1 MRGDTGRGPTSPVT
15 PHASPLTLSRFIKPA
30 LFVLCLVPL
39 AVMLFDSLT
48 GRLAAEPIKDL
59 THRTGIWGITLITAT
74 LAVTPLRRATGWNRL
89 QSFRRM
95 LGLFAF
101 TYLALHFL
109 VYLVLDQFFDWHTI
123 ATDIGKRPYITVGFT
138 GLLTLVP
145 LAVTSTRGW
154 VRRLGKRWVTLHA
167 LLYVTAL
174 AGIVHFTWSQKKD
187 ITRPTRYAAVLVVL
201 LGCAPGADG
210 DVPEGS
216 GTERGGAGPRRCG
229 GPAAGRPA
237 RSPNAGAPCSRTGDR
252 VGLDRAA
259 ISPT

>member
-1 MRGDTGRGPTSPVT
+1 V
-15 PHASPLTLSRFIKPA
+15 SRLPRVAKVA
-30 LFVLCLVPL
+30 LFLLCLAPL
-39 AVMLFDSLT
+39 AVMLFDALT

-59 THRTGIWGITLITAT
+59 THRTGTWGITLITAT

-89 QSFRRM
+89 QSYRRM

-123 ATDIGKRPYITVGFT
+123 AKDIVKRPYITVGFT
-138 GLLTLVP
+138 GLMLMVP

-154 VRRLGKRWVTLHA
+154 VRRLGKRWVSLHA

-201 LGCAPGADG
+201 LGARL
-210 DVPEGS
+210 VPKGPFR
-216 GTERGGAGPRRCG
+216 RGGARGGAAAPPEDVRVAAPLVPGPG
-229 GPAAGRPA
+229 
-237 RSPNAGAPCSRTGDR
+237 TG
-252 VGLDRAA
+252 
-259 ISPT
+259 

>member
-201 LGCAPGADG
+201 LGARLVPMGTFRRGRARNAEAPVPAAVAGQQPGAPLEARTPAPL
-210 DVPEGS
+210 VPGP
-216 GTERGGAGPRRCG
+216 GTG
-229 GPAAGRPA
+229 
-237 RSPNAGAPCSRTGDR
+237 
-252 VGLDRAA
+252 
-259 ISPT
+259 

>member
-1 MRGDTGRGPTSPVT
+1 MRGDTGRGDVR
-15 PHASPLTLSRFIKPA
+15 LLKPA

-39 AVMLFDSLT
+39 AVMVFDALT

-59 THRTGIWGITLITAT
+59 THRTGIWGITFITAT
-74 LAVTPLRRATGWNRL
+74 LAVTPLRRLTGWNRL
-89 QSFRRM
+89 QSVRRM

-123 ATDIGKRPYITVGFT
+123 VKDIAKRPYITVGFT
-138 GLLTLVP
+138 GLLTLIP

-154 VRRLGKRWVTLHA
+154 VRRLGKRWVSLHA

-187 ITRPTRYAAVLVVL
+187 ITRPTRYAVVLVVL
-201 LGCAPGADG
+201 LASRLVPKGVLRRGHAGGATA
-210 DVPEGS
+210 VPEGTERRIAAPLVP
-216 GTERGGAGPRRCG
+216 GTE
-229 GPAAGRPA
+229 
-237 RSPNAGAPCSRTGDR
+237 TG
-252 VGLDRAA
+252 
-259 ISPT
+259 